1 MKKENNRFR
10 KDPDAAED
18 WRQEEKGMT
27 EDEMVGWYHRLD
39 EHEFEQAL
47 GDGEGQGSL
56 ACWSMVSQRV
66 VHGVAKNQIQL
77 SDWTT
82 TTCGKVKR
90 QSFLYYGDLFLQEIT
105 ASHSHMDWEAKEKKK
120 EKKQSSVSF
129 QLYDWI
135 IGHKFW
141 IPTHFNKTTDN

>member
-1 MKKENNRFR
+1 
-10 KDPDAAED
+10 
-18 WRQEEKGMT
+18 
-27 EDEMVGWYHRLD
+27 MVGWYHRLD

-120 EKKQSSVSF
+120 KRNRAESVFNYMTESLGINFEFPHISIKPLIIKQTQST
-129 QLYDWI
+129 QWDTRTNTCRLA
-135 IGHKFW
+135 
-141 IPTHFNKTTDN
+141 T